1 MSAVGEKAY
10 FSPYSSNYSSPVS
23 ASEQAQAAAAREW
36 PRDRKGSFTG
46 LGRSRSR
53 DKVEREE
60 GDRIEM
66 QNVPPVL
73 LHPGHGRGAAPYLP
87 GLSEEDVRRGNGM

>member
-10 FSPYSSNYSSPVS
+10 FSPYSSNYSSPMS
-23 ASEQAQAAAAREW
+23 ASEQAAAREW
-36 PRDRKGSFTG
+36 PQDRKGSIG

-53 DKVEREE
+53 SNEE
-60 GDRIEM
+60 MEGGDRIEM

-87 GLSEEDVRRGNGM
+87 GLSEEDVRKGNAM

>member
-23 ASEQAQAAAAREW
+23 ASDQAQAAAAREW
-36 PRDRKGSFTG
+36 PKEGKGSFSG
-46 LGRSRSR
+46 LGRSRGG
-53 DKVEREE
+53 DEADREE

-87 GLSEEDVRRGNGM
+87 GLGEEDMRKGNAM